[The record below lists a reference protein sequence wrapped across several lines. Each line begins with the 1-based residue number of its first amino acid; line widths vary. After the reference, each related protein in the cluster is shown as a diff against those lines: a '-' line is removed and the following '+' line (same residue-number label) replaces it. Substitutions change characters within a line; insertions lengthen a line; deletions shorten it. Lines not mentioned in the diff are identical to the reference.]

1 MALEPK
7 QLVYQGTF
15 GKEDNPLPKVKYE
28 DIPKERRKK
37 LHRKRLYNVVPEEF
51 EEWLAV
57 ELDFNKYR
65 YISEGIDFEHTKK
78 RLADEEDQKSLAQY
92 YRAEYNHMQKVAI
105 WEEEHLTPLV
115 KELTGMA
122 KSNPQYDCHFLYKL
136 ERQKLVCM
144 EAYLSHS
151 RVADASGEYVGKKW
165 LVLCINLLDYI
176 LEYKEIIKAQIKR
189 MNLRNLHGLVD
200 AYTIQQFKKEKYAKK
215 DRQCMKTFHGKDI
228 YVRKMERLYHLI
240 RLYKTR
246 FWWE

>member
-92 YRAEYNHMQKVAI
+92 YRAEYNHMQKFAI

-122 KSNPQYDCHFLYKL
+122 
-136 ERQKLVCM
+136 
-144 EAYLSHS
+144 
-151 RVADASGEYVGKKW
+151 
-165 LVLCINLLDYI
+165 
-176 LEYKEIIKAQIKR
+176 
-189 MNLRNLHGLVD
+189 
-200 AYTIQQFKKEKYAKK
+200 
-215 DRQCMKTFHGKDI
+215 
-228 YVRKMERLYHLI
+228 
-240 RLYKTR
+240 
-246 FWWE
+246 

>member
-78 RLADEEDQKSLAQY
+78 EACGRRRPEESCS
-92 YRAEYNHMQKVAI
+92 I
-105 WEEEHLTPLV
+105 
-115 KELTGMA
+115 
-122 KSNPQYDCHFLYKL
+122 
-136 ERQKLVCM
+136 
-144 EAYLSHS
+144 LS
-151 RVADASGEYVGKKW
+151 
-165 LVLCINLLDYI
+165 C
-176 LEYKEIIKAQIKR
+176 
-189 MNLRNLHGLVD
+189 
-200 AYTIQQFKKEKYAKK
+200 
-215 DRQCMKTFHGKDI
+215 
-228 YVRKMERLYHLI
+228 
-240 RLYKTR
+240 
-246 FWWE
+246 

>member
-92 YRAEYNHMQKVAI
+92 YRAEYNHMQKFAI

-136 ERQKLVCM
+136 GTPEVSLYGSLSFSFESSRCKWRVCRQKVVSSV
-144 EAYLSHS
+144 Y
-151 RVADASGEYVGKKW
+151 
-165 LVLCINLLDYI
+165 
-176 LEYKEIIKAQIKR
+176 
-189 MNLRNLHGLVD
+189 
-200 AYTIQQFKKEKYAKK
+200 QF
-215 DRQCMKTFHGKDI
+215 T
-228 YVRKMERLYHLI
+228 
-240 RLYKTR
+240 
-246 FWWE
+246 

>member
-78 RLADEEDQKSLAQY
+78 RLADEEDQKSLL
-92 YRAEYNHMQKVAI
+92 NI
-105 WEEEHLTPLV
+105 I
-115 KELTGMA
+115 
-122 KSNPQYDCHFLYKL
+122 
-136 ERQKLVCM
+136 
-144 EAYLSHS
+144 
-151 RVADASGEYVGKKW
+151 
-165 LVLCINLLDYI
+165 VLNTITCKNLQFGRKNI
-176 LEYKEIIKAQIKR
+176 LLR
-189 MNLRNLHGLVD
+189 LLRN
-200 AYTIQQFKKEKYAKK
+200 
-215 DRQCMKTFHGKDI
+215 
-228 YVRKMERLYHLI
+228 
-240 RLYKTR
+240 
-246 FWWE
+246 